1 MSECERDADLEIVKT
16 SIDALS
22 QKPVV
27 MISDDTD
34 LLVLSMFYTNE
45 IQCNQKLFMM
55 RPSSDTIIDIE
66 KVVAG
71 QPSHVINNILTIHAM
86 SGCDTVSA
94 LAGIGK
100 KILIKS
106 AVKDVEMSADLQ
118 AFMSPDVNK
127 DTLSTS
133 EQNIL
138 SKLYLSGKKKNVAF
152 DQLRIM

>member
-1 MSECERDADLEIVKT
+1 M
-16 SIDALS
+16 
-22 QKPVV
+22 V
-27 MISDDTD
+27 MIGDDTD
-34 LLVLSMFYTNE
+34 LLVLSKFYTNE
-45 IQCNQKLFMM
+45 IQWNQKLFMI
-55 RPSSDTIIDIE
+55 RPSSDTIIDVE

-94 LAGIGK
+94 VAGIGK
-100 KILIKS
+100 KSLIKS

-133 EQNIL
+133 VQNI
-138 SKLYLSGKKKNVAF
+138 LSGKKKNVAF

>member
-16 SIDALS
+16 CIDALS

-55 RPSSDTIIDIE
+55 RPSSDTIVDIE

-71 QPSHVINNILTIHAM
+71 LPSHVINNILTIHAM

-127 DTLSTS
+127 DILSTS
-133 EQNIL
+133 EQNIF

>member
-1 MSECERDADLEIVKT
+1 
-16 SIDALS
+16 
-22 QKPVV
+22 
-27 MISDDTD
+27 
-34 LLVLSMFYTNE
+34 MFYTNE

-66 KVVAG
+66 KFVAG

-118 AFMSPDVNK
+118 AFMSPDVIK

-133 EQNIL
+133 VQNIL
-138 SKLYLSGKKKNVAF
+138 SKHSISYE
-152 DQLRIM
+152 